1 MIKRINFLDI
11 KFTDTNYANIK
22 KLLNKGGLVVLPSG
36 PGLSSINKDLNYKI
50 ALQNSDIVLFDSG
63 YFCILLRFLKNIKV
77 KKFSG
82 YKLLENLIKDLKK
95 SKKKIFLI
103 DPNLNES
110 KINKKYL
117 NIKNLNQYIAPQYN
131 KDKIEDIRLLN
142 MINFQKPKYVI
153 INLGGNTQ
161 EVLGYYLKQN
171 LKYKP
176 VIICSGAAI
185 SFFTKKQAPISN
197 FIDKLYLGWLVR
209 VLFNPKVFLP
219 RYLKAIKLLF
229 IVLNNKVE
237 VC

>member
-1 MIKRINFLDI
+1 MTKEIIFNGIHFK
-11 KFTDTNYANIK
+11 NYGKNEID
-22 KLLNKGGLVVLPSG
+22 KLFDQNGLIVLPSG

-117 NIKNLNQYIAPQYN
+117 NIKNLNQYIAPQYS
-131 KDKIEDIRLLN
+131 KDKIEDIKLLN

-185 SFFTKKQAPISN
+185 SFFTQKQAPISN
-197 FIDKLYLGWLVR
+197 FIDKLYLGWLMR
-209 VLFNPKVFLP
+209 TLYDPKKFFFKNF
-219 RYLKAIKLLF
+219 YSLKLIKFF
-229 IVLNNKVE
+229 IFK
-237 VC
+237 

>member
-185 SFFTKKQAPISN
+185 SFFTQKQAPISN

-209 VLFNPKVFLP
+209 ILFNPKVFLP

-237 VC
+237 VR

>member
-1 MIKRINFLDI
+1 
-11 KFTDTNYANIK
+11 
-22 KLLNKGGLVVLPSG
+22 
-36 PGLSSINKDLNYKI
+36 
-50 ALQNSDIVLFDSG
+50 
-63 YFCILLRFLKNIKV
+63 
-77 KKFSG
+77 
-82 YKLLENLIKDLKK
+82 
-95 SKKKIFLI
+95 
-103 DPNLNES
+103 
-110 KINKKYL
+110 
-117 NIKNLNQYIAPQYN
+117 
-131 KDKIEDIRLLN
+131 

-185 SFFTKKQAPISN
+185 SFFTQKQAPISN

-209 VLFNPKVFLP
+209 ILFNPKVFLP

-237 VC
+237 VR

>member
-117 NIKNLNQYIAPQYN
+117 NIKNLNQYIAPQYD
-131 KDKIEDIRLLN
+131 KDKIEDIKLLN

-185 SFFTKKQAPISN
+185 SFFTEKQAPISN

-209 VLFNPKVFLP
+209 ILFNPKVFLP

-237 VC
+237 VR

>member
-110 KINKKYL
+110 KVNKKYL

-185 SFFTKKQAPISN
+185 SFFTEKQAPISN

-209 VLFNPKVFLP
+209 ILFNPKVFLP

-237 VC
+237 VR

>member
-209 VLFNPKVFLP
+209 ILFNPKVFLP

-237 VC
+237 VR

>member
-110 KINKKYL
+110 KVNKKYL
-117 NIKNLNQYIAPQYN
+117 NIKNLNQYIAPQYS
-131 KDKIEDIRLLN
+131 KDKIEDIKLLN

-185 SFFTKKQAPISN
+185 SFFTEKQAPISN

-209 VLFNPKVFLP
+209 ILFNPKVFLP

-237 VC
+237 VR

>member
-131 KDKIEDIRLLN
+131 KDKIEDIKLLN
-142 MINFQKPKYVI
+142 MRDYHK
-153 INLGGNTQ
+153 
-161 EVLGYYLKQN
+161 
-171 LKYKP
+171 
-176 VIICSGAAI
+176 
-185 SFFTKKQAPISN
+185 TKIRN
-197 FIDKLYLGWLVR
+197 Y
-209 VLFNPKVFLP
+209 
-219 RYLKAIKLLF
+219 
-229 IVLNNKVE
+229 
-237 VC
+237 

>member
-110 KINKKYL
+110 KINRKYL

-237 VC
+237 VR

>member
-110 KINKKYL
+110 KVNKKYL

-131 KDKIEDIRLLN
+131 KDKIEDIKLLN

-185 SFFTKKQAPISN
+185 SFFTQKQAPISN

-209 VLFNPKVFLP
+209 ILFNPKVFLP

-237 VC
+237 VR

>member
-50 ALQNSDIVLFDSG
+50 ALQNSDIVLLDSG

-82 YKLLENLIKDLKK
+82 YKLLKNLIKDLKK

-110 KINKKYL
+110 KINRKYL
-117 NIKNLNQYIAPQYN
+117 NIKNECGNV
-131 KDKIEDIRLLN
+131 DSMR
-142 MINFQKPKYVI
+142 QKHQQ
-153 INLGGNTQ
+153 GSNT
-161 EVLGYYLKQN
+161 GT
-171 LKYKP
+171 
-176 VIICSGAAI
+176 
-185 SFFTKKQAPISN
+185 TKVQT
-197 FIDKLYLGWLVR
+197 KL
-209 VLFNPKVFLP
+209 
-219 RYLKAIKLLF
+219 
-229 IVLNNKVE
+229 
-237 VC
+237 

>member
-110 KINKKYL
+110 KVNKKYL

-131 KDKIEDIRLLN
+131 KDKIEDIKLLN

-171 LKYKP
+171 LRYKP

-185 SFFTKKQAPISN
+185 SFFTQKQAPISN

-209 VLFNPKVFLP
+209 ILFNPKVFLP

-229 IVLNNKVE
+229 IVLNLSLIHI
-237 VC
+237 

>member
-110 KINKKYL
+110 KVNKKYL
-117 NIKNLNQYIAPQYN
+117 NIKNLNQYIAPQYD
-131 KDKIEDIRLLN
+131 KDKIEDIKLLN

-185 SFFTKKQAPISN
+185 SFFTQKQAPISN

-209 VLFNPKVFLP
+209 ILFNPKVFLP

-237 VC
+237 VR

>member
-117 NIKNLNQYIAPQYN
+117 NIKNLNQYIAPQYD
-131 KDKIEDIRLLN
+131 KDKIEDIKLLN

-185 SFFTKKQAPISN
+185 SFFTQKQAPISN

-209 VLFNPKVFLP
+209 ILFNPKVFLP

-237 VC
+237 VR

>member
-110 KINKKYL
+110 KVNKKYL
-117 NIKNLNQYIAPQYN
+117 NIKNLNQYIAPQYD
-131 KDKIEDIRLLN
+131 KDKIEDIKLLN

-185 SFFTKKQAPISN
+185 SFFTEKQAPISN

-209 VLFNPKVFLP
+209 ILFNPKVFLP

-237 VC
+237 VR

>member
-36 PGLSSINKDLNYKI
+36 PGLSSINKNLNYKI

-110 KINKKYL
+110 KINRKYL

-131 KDKIEDIRLLN
+131 KNKIEDIKLLN
-142 MINFQKPKYVI
+142 IINFQKPKYVI

-171 LKYKP
+171 LEYKP

-185 SFFTKKQAPISN
+185 SYFTKKQAPISSL
-197 FIDKLYLGWLVR
+197 IDKLYLGWLVR
-209 VLFNPKVFLP
+209 ILFNPKVFLP

-237 VC
+237 IC

>member
-110 KINKKYL
+110 KINRKYL
-117 NIKNLNQYIAPQYN
+117 NIKNLNQYIAPQYD
-131 KDKIEDIRLLN
+131 KDKIEDIKLLN
-142 MINFQKPKYVI
+142 IINFQKPKYII
-153 INLGGNTQ
+153 INLGGNIQ

-171 LKYKP
+171 LRYKP

-209 VLFNPKVFLP
+209 ILFNPKVFLP

-237 VC
+237 VR

>member
-185 SFFTKKQAPISN
+185 SFFTQKQAPISN

-209 VLFNPKVFLP
+209 ILFNPKVFLP

-237 VC
+237 VQ

>member
-36 PGLSSINKDLNYKI
+36 PGLSSINKNLNYKI

-117 NIKNLNQYIAPQYN
+117 NIKNFNQYIAPQYN
-131 KDKIEDIRLLN
+131 KDKIEDIKLLN

-185 SFFTKKQAPISN
+185 SFFTQKQAPISN

-209 VLFNPKVFLP
+209 ILFNPKVFLP

-237 VC
+237 VR

>member
-110 KINKKYL
+110 KVNKKYL

-131 KDKIEDIRLLN
+131 KDKIEDIKLLN

-209 VLFNPKVFLP
+209 ILFNPKVFLP

-237 VC
+237 VR

>member
-131 KDKIEDIRLLN
+131 KDKIEDIKLLN

-185 SFFTKKQAPISN
+185 SFFTQKQAPISN

-209 VLFNPKVFLP
+209 ILFNPKVFLP

-237 VC
+237 VR

>member
-110 KINKKYL
+110 KVNKKYL

-209 VLFNPKVFLP
+209 ILFNPKVFLP

-237 VC
+237 VR

>member
-131 KDKIEDIRLLN
+131 KDKIEDIKLLN

-185 SFFTKKQAPISN
+185 SFFTQKQAPISN

-209 VLFNPKVFLP
+209 ILFNPKVFLP

-237 VC
+237 LR

>member
-185 SFFTKKQAPISN
+185 SFFTEKQAPISN

-209 VLFNPKVFLP
+209 ILFNPKVFLP

-237 VC
+237 VR

>member
-131 KDKIEDIRLLN
+131 KDKIEDIKLLN

-209 VLFNPKVFLP
+209 ILFNPKVFLP

-237 VC
+237 VR

>member
-1 MIKRINFLDI
+1 MIKIINFLDI

-131 KDKIEDIRLLN
+131 KDKIEDIKLLN

-185 SFFTKKQAPISN
+185 SFFTEKQAPISN

-209 VLFNPKVFLP
+209 ILFNPKVFLP

-237 VC
+237 VR

>member
-131 KDKIEDIRLLN
+131 KDKIEDIKLLN

-185 SFFTKKQAPISN
+185 SFFTEKQAPISN

-209 VLFNPKVFLP
+209 ILFNPKVFLP

-237 VC
+237 VR

>member
-1 MIKRINFLDI
+1 MIKRINFLGI
-11 KFTDTNYANIK
+11 KFIDTNYLSIK
-22 KLLNKGGLVVLPSG
+22 KLLSKGGLVVLPSG
-36 PGLSSINKDLNYKI
+36 PGLSSINKDFNYKL
-50 ALQNSDIVLFDSG
+50 ALQKSDIVLLDSG

-82 YKLLENLIKDLKK
+82 YKLLRNLIKDLKK
-95 SKKKIFLI
+95 SKKRIFLI

-110 KINKKYL
+110 KINKRYL
-117 NIKNLNQYIAPQYN
+117 NIKNLSQYIAPQYN
-131 KDKIEDIRLLN
+131 KNKIIDKKLLS

>member
-1 MIKRINFLDI
+1 MK
-11 KFTDTNYANIK
+11 
-22 KLLNKGGLVVLPSG
+22 
-36 PGLSSINKDLNYKI
+36 
-50 ALQNSDIVLFDSG
+50 
-63 YFCILLRFLKNIKV
+63 
-77 KKFSG
+77 
-82 YKLLENLIKDLKK
+82 NLIKDLKK

-110 KINKKYL
+110 KINRKYL
-117 NIKNLNQYIAPQYN
+117 NIKNLNQYIAPQYD
-131 KDKIEDIRLLN
+131 KDKIEDIKLLN
-142 MINFQKPKYVI
+142 IINFQKPKYII
-153 INLGGNTQ
+153 INLGGNIQ

-171 LKYKP
+171 LRYKP

-197 FIDKLYLGWLVR
+197 FIDKLYLGWLAR
-209 VLFNPKVFLP
+209 ILFNPKIFLP